1 MIVIFLDSSCR
12 PNVNGGPINFIACSV
27 LLVKTSICCFV
38 STACTK
44 VDPPP
49 NLKSPAVFVAVGK
62 KSTGFSCEEKRINNG
77 SCTPFPCVAD
87 EFAPNP
93 SQPNTITCRSWSD
106 TRTCL
111 AIVGTL
117 VSPEYVLVA
126 LSSTALVPKPF
137 VLSQ

>member
-1 MIVIFLDSSCR
+1 M
-12 PNVNGGPINFIACSV
+12 ACSV
-27 LLVKTSICCFV
+27 LFVNTNICCFV

-77 SCTPFPCVAD
+77 SCIPSPRLVAV
-87 EFAPNP
+87 ALALSSVGRCPSP
-93 SQPNTITCRSWSD
+93 SQPKTITCRSWSD

-117 VSPEYVLVA
+117 VSAEKVLVA
-126 LSSTALVPKPF
+126 LNSFALVLKPF